1 MTERTASADLIDEVC
16 VLGCL
21 LEARALEMPEHEFAH
36 FEDGTTWTYAQALDL
51 VRQTAL
57 SLSCLGVKSG
67 DYVNLW
73 LPNCADA
80 VRLWFA
86 INYLGAVCVPLNI
99 AFRGLILRHV
109 LATSPARLI
118 VAHAGLV
125 DRLAEVDCASLED
138 IVVLG
143 GSVTRVGDLR
153 VHDAAKVAPAVGVPP
168 PRVQV
173 RPWDPQMVIYTSGT
187 TGPSKGVIVPYFHLY
202 SSIMGAY
209 GYLRETDRF
218 LVNLPLFHMTGAGS
232 VMVPLYLGGSF
243 AMVTSFRTAEFWSVV
258 RSTRSTSVILIGA
271 MTRFLLNQPAA
282 ADDREHTLRS
292 AMMAPLT
299 KDAAQ
304 FTRRF
309 GVEIYTAYGMT
320 EISCPLR
327 AGPNAIAGS
336 SGKPRPGVEVRL
348 VDENDCEVAPG
359 TIGELIVRTDTP
371 WTMNSGYLGDPE
383 ATARAWRN
391 GWFHTGDA
399 FRRDA
404 VGNYYFIDR
413 IKDAIRR
420 RGENISSYEVESAV
434 ATHPSIREVA
444 AIAIPSEH
452 GEDDVLVAVSLKQGA
467 RADAAEI
474 INHVMTSTAHFMV
487 PRYVRFL
494 DELPRTPTQKVMK
507 QSLRDAGVTL
517 DTFDREKSDIRV
529 RATRL

>member
-1 MTERTASADLIDEVC
+1 
-16 VLGCL
+16 
-21 LEARALEMPEHEFAH
+21 
-36 FEDGTTWTYAQALDL
+36 
-51 VRQTAL
+51 
-57 SLSCLGVKSG
+57 
-67 DYVNLW
+67 
-73 LPNCADA
+73 
-80 VRLWFA
+80 
-86 INYLGAVCVPLNI
+86 
-99 AFRGLILRHV
+99 
-109 LATSPARLI
+109 
-118 VAHAGLV
+118 
-125 DRLAEVDCASLED
+125 
-138 IVVLG
+138 
-143 GSVTRVGDLR
+143 
-153 VHDAAKVAPAVGVPP
+153 
-168 PRVQV
+168 
-173 RPWDPQMVIYTSGT
+173 MVIYTSGT
-187 TGPSKGVIVPYFHLY
+187 TGPSKGVLVSYFHLY
-202 SSIMGAY
+202 SSISGAY
-209 GYLRETDRF
+209 SYVRETDRF
-218 LVNLPLFHMTGAGS
+218 LINLPLFHITGAGS
-232 VMVPLYLGGSF
+232 VMVPLYRGGSF

-299 KDAAQ
+299 KDAAE

-327 AGPNAIAGS
+327 AGPNVIPGTC
-336 SGKPRPGVEVRL
+336 GKPRPGVEVRL
-348 VDENDCEVAPG
+348 VDENDCEVAPD

-404 VGNYYFIDR
+404 AGNYYFIDR

-474 INHVMTSTAHFMV
+474 INHVMTRAAHFMV

-529 RATRL
+529 RSTRL